1 MDFQV
6 HCCGN
11 FTPYFANGRSMGISQ
26 IAAEFMGEKQSDEDQ
41 VCLFNMYMF
50 SDCRALIMM
59 CVTTNLFQK
68 CWHQEIK
75 RLECQIK
82 LN

>member
-1 MDFQV
+1 
-6 HCCGN
+6 
-11 FTPYFANGRSMGISQ
+11 
-26 IAAEFMGEKQSDEDQ
+26 MGEKQSDEDQ

-50 SDCRALIMM
+50 SVCRALIMM